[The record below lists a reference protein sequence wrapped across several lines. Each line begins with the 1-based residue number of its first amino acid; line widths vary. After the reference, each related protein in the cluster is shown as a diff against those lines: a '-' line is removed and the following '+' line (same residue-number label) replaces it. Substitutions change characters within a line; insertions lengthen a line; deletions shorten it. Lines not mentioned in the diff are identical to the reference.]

1 MLLRRNK
8 ELGGTLPELMI
19 SVLLLGAFFASIYE
33 VNAVCLRYIGASK
46 ENVAAIQG
54 VQDRLETLRNLTYTN
69 LVDKDFLKNSVLAT
83 TANSSEFMKN
93 VTETVTVRAYDT
105 DSNPGGPTGTG
116 IVVQKTPGNLAQ
128 FVGTPD
134 PNVPAAA
141 TVLVEVQYDWRMTFG
156 QRARTERTAS
166 IVTNGVKK

>member
-1 MLLRRNK
+1 MLLRRTHDS
-8 ELGGTLPELMI
+8 GATLPELMI

-69 LVDKDFLKNSVLAT
+69 LVDKNFLKNNVLAS
-83 TANSSEFMKN
+83 TANSSDFMKN
-93 VTETVTVRAYDT
+93 VTETITVKAYDT
-105 DSNPGGPTGTG
+105 DNNPGGPTGSG
-116 IVVQKTPGNLAQ
+116 IVVQKVPGGAAD

-134 PNVPAAA
+134 PNVASAA